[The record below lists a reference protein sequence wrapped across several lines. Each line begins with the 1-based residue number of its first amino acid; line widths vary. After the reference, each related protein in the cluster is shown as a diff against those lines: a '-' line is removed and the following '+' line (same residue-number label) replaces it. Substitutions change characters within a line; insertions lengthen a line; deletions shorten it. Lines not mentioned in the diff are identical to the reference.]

1 MSTNA
6 VSDAAVLTLIEAIN
20 RGDRDAF
27 FAVLSEDATLSDDG
41 TERDLVTWVDREIFD
56 SNGHL
61 DVETATDESRSLV
74 ARYRNDTY
82 GTMRTTWRFDV
93 RDGKV
98 TRIEAGQA

>member
-1 MSTNA
+1 MSTDA
-6 VSDAAVLTLIEAIN
+6 VNDAAVLTLIEAIN

-41 TERDLVTWVDREIFD
+41 TERDLATWVDREIFE

-61 DVETATDESRSLV
+61 DVETATDEGRSLV

-82 GTMRTTWRFDV
+82 GTMRTRWRFDV

>member
-1 MSTNA
+1 MSTDA
-6 VSDAAVLTLIEAIN
+6 VNDAAVLTLIEAIN

-41 TERDLVTWVDREIFD
+41 TERDLTTWVDREIFE

-61 DVETATDESRSLV
+61 DVETASDEGRSLV

-82 GTMRTTWRFDV
+82 GTMRTRWRFDV